1 MALVP
6 CRTTIGTTGSFVRG
20 RDPPTPVIIEKKRI
34 DRRDG
39 FRYAVANAI
48 RTVNVKGF
56 LVVGIVTDP
65 YSGVVGCSRDRLVDP
80 NGIRRRLFEKF
91 FREGV
96 VHDFSQIVF
105 TRLVFWLFLPLLWI
119 PYPDF
124 IAIVRPIAEIGR
136 SGKRPLRAILP
147 VPTASFLLPLV
158 DRFLEMRYQV
168 KPHRG
173 RFYRPT
179 NYGTVD
185 NFGLCES

>member
-105 TRLVFWLFLPLLWI
+105 TGAGHFLGCFCPCCGYLTPILL
-119 PYPDF
+119 
-124 IAIVRPIAEIGR
+124 
-136 SGKRPLRAILP
+136 L
-147 VPTASFLLPLV
+147 
-158 DRFLEMRYQV
+158 
-168 KPHRG
+168 
-173 RFYRPT
+173 
-179 NYGTVD
+179 
-185 NFGLCES
+185 

>member
-20 RDPPTPVIIEKKRI
+20 RDPPTPVIIEKKRL

-65 YSGVVGCSRDRLVDP
+65 YSGVVGCSRDRLDDP

-96 VHDFSQIVF
+96 VHDFSQMVF
-105 TRLVFWLFLPLLWI
+105 TGAGHFFGCFHPFCGYRPPILLLW
-119 PYPDF
+119 P
-124 IAIVRPIAEIGR
+124 VR
-136 SGKRPLRAILP
+136 LR
-147 VPTASFLLPLV
+147 
-158 DRFLEMRYQV
+158 
-168 KPHRG
+168 K
-173 RFYRPT
+173 
-179 NYGTVD
+179 
-185 NFGLCES
+185 

>member
-20 RDPPTPVIIEKKRI
+20 RDPPAPVIIEKNRL

-48 RTVNVKGF
+48 RTVNAEGF

-65 YSGVVGCSRDRLVDP
+65 YSGVVGRSRDRLDDP
-80 NGIRRRLFEKF
+80 NGIRWRLFEKF

-119 PYPDF
+119 PSPDF
-124 IAIVRPIAEIGR
+124 IAIARPIAEIGR
-136 SGKRPLRAILP
+136 SRSESVHCGL
-147 VPTASFLLPLV
+147 FCQ
-158 DRFLEMRYQV
+158 YQQ
-168 KPHRG
+168 PCSYSRWSIA
-173 RFYRPT
+173 F
-179 NYGTVD
+179 
-185 NFGLCES
+185 